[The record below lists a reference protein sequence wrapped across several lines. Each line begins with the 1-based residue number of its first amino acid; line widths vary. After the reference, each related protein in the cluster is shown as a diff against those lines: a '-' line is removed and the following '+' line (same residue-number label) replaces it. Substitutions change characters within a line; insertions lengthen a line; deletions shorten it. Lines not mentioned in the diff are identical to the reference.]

1 MKKRKLVFA
10 VLALI
15 SFSLGVNAQ
24 SVGLKTNL
32 LYGGY
37 TFTPN
42 LGLEIGLGKRTTLEI
57 SGGYNPWNLD
67 GSQVNNKKAV
77 HWLAQAEFRYFF
89 CEKFNGHF
97 LGVHALGGMY
107 NISAHELPLLFGKGS
122 GDYRFEGSALGAG
135 ISYGYQLVLGKS
147 WNLEFNIGVGYANLR
162 YEKYRC
168 TNCGEK
174 QGDFNRDYFG
184 PTKAGISIIY
194 IFK

>member
-32 LYGGY
+32 FYGGY

-67 GSQVNNKKAV
+67 GGQLNNKKAV
-77 HWLAQAEFRYFF
+77 HWLAQMEFRYFF

-97 LGVHALGGMY
+97 IGIHTLGGMY
-107 NISAHELPLLFGKGS
+107 NIGGHELPLLFGEGS
-122 GDYRFEGSALGAG
+122 KNNRFEGSALGAG
-135 ISYGYQLVLGKS
+135 VSYGYQLVLGKN
-147 WNLEFNIGVGYANLR
+147 WNLEFTLGLGYANLQ
-162 YEKYRC
+162 YDKYNY
-168 TNCGEK
+168 TKCGK
-174 QGDFNRDYFG
+174 NLGSFSRDYFG
-184 PTKAGISIIY
+184 PTKVGISIIY